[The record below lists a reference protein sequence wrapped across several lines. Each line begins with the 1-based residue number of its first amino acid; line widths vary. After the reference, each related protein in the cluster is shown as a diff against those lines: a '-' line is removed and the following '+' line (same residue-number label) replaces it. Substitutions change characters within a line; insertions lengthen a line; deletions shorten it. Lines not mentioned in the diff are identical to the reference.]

1 MPLAAHFGYPSLARP
16 SLCALEALR
25 WIVSGET
32 MSTPVGRAQ
41 RFGQHCCN
49 FLRARRTGFYHG
61 VGAPCSQ
68 GAPTLCR
75 GRMPQGVS
83 YVRYEREPANLYIR
97 KHNTH
102 QSTSGALPCT
112 IEAIT
117 RSGTDTPS
125 SRPTGPFFT
134 QRRGTGFLGSSQ
146 VRSSANFALTE
157 FPEVGRENPRP

>member
-61 VGAPCSQ
+61 VA
-68 GAPTLCR
+68 CR
-75 GRMPQGVS
+75 RVFLM
-83 YVRYEREPANLYIR
+83 YA
-97 KHNTH
+97 
-102 QSTSGALPCT
+102 TSASLLICT
-112 IEAIT
+112 
-117 RSGTDTPS
+117 
-125 SRPTGPFFT
+125 
-134 QRRGTGFLGSSQ
+134 
-146 VRSSANFALTE
+146 
-157 FPEVGRENPRP
+157 